1 MSESGTE
8 GSLRPRYYY
17 NKGGEKEVTRNG
29 FTHLLSY
36 FELSSLSLTTTQ
48 SLSKSY
54 RRESKIKDDSAI
66 NFYFAH

>member
-1 MSESGTE
+1 M
-8 GSLRPRYYY
+8 
-17 NKGGEKEVTRNG
+17 RNG

-54 RRESKIKDDSAI
+54 RRETKIKDDSAI